1 MTIRVLLGAVC
12 ATLLVAAST
21 ANADAPLPLD
31 VTGAPLVQRDL
42 ALAVRYWAVE
52 EPALTSPC
60 TAEQVVVAPM
70 APATGNDGV
79 TLPAATVWAE
89 TDLSSCVIDISR
101 SMWRAMRAHDRAD
114 RRAACAMFA
123 HEYGHTLGL
132 ADTASV
138 PMLNMNS
145 SRQDDPL
152 CAQAVNG
159 WRRTSRRDRVWLGLN
174 RLANVPPTW
183 VQLGE

>member
-1 MTIRVLLGAVC
+1 MTIRVLLGALC
-12 ATLLVAAST
+12 ATLLLAAST
-21 ANADAPLPLD
+21 ANADPLPVD
-31 VTGAPLVQRDL
+31 VTGVPLVQRDL
-42 ALAVRYWAVE
+42 ALAVRYWAVVD
-52 EPALTSPC
+52 PGLTAPCSP
-60 TAEQVVVAPM
+60 EQVVVAPM

-101 SMWRAMRAHDRAD
+101 SMWGAMLAGDRPD

-138 PMLNMNS
+138 PMLNMDS

-152 CAQAVNG
+152 CARAFGG
-159 WRRTSRRDRVWLGLN
+159 WRRTPVHDRIWLAIN
-174 RLANVPPTW
+174 NLAKLPLSW
-183 VQLGE
+183 VQLAD

>member
-1 MTIRVLLGAVC
+1 MTIRVVLGAIC
-12 ATLLVAAST
+12 ATLLFAVST
-21 ANADAPLPLD
+21 ANADPLPVD
-31 VTGAPLVQRDL
+31 VTAAPLVQRDL
-42 ALAVRYWAVE
+42 ALAERYWAIE
-52 EPALTSPC
+52 EPGLAAPC
-60 TAEQVVVAPM
+60 APEQVVVAPM

-101 SMWRAMRAHDRAD
+101 SMWRAMHARARAD

-138 PMLNMNS
+138 PILNMDS
-145 SRQDDPL
+145 TRQDDPL
-152 CAQAVNG
+152 CARAVGG
-159 WRRTSRRDRVWLGLN
+159 WRRTSAPDRIWLALN
-174 RLANVPPTW
+174 NLATLPMSW
-183 VQLGE
+183 VQLGD

>member
-1 MTIRVLLGAVC
+1 MKIRVLLGALC

-21 ANADAPLPLD
+21 ASADQLPLD
-31 VTGAPLVQRDL
+31 VTAAPLVQRDL
-42 ALAVRYWAVE
+42 ALAVRYWAIE
-52 EPALTSPC
+52 EPTLTAPC
-60 TAEQVVVAPM
+60 APEQVVVAPM

-101 SMWRAMRAHDRAD
+101 SMWRAMQAGDRAD
-114 RRAACAMFA
+114 QRAACAMFA

-138 PMLNMNS
+138 PILNMDSN
-145 SRQDDPL
+145 RQDDPL
-152 CAQAVNG
+152 CARAVGG
-159 WRRTSRRDRVWLGLN
+159 WRRTSVRDRVWLAIN
-174 RLANVPPTW
+174 HLAKLPLSW
-183 VQLGE
+183 AQLGE

>member
-1 MTIRVLLGAVC
+1 
-12 ATLLVAAST
+12 
-21 ANADAPLPLD
+21 
-31 VTGAPLVQRDL
+31 
-42 ALAVRYWAVE
+42 
-52 EPALTSPC
+52 
-60 TAEQVVVAPM
+60 
-70 APATGNDGV
+70 
-79 TLPAATVWAE
+79 
-89 TDLSSCVIDISR
+89 
-101 SMWRAMRAHDRAD
+101 MWRAMHAHDRAD

-138 PMLNMNS
+138 PMLNMDS

-174 RLANVPPTW
+174 RLADVPPTW

>member
-1 MTIRVLLGAVC
+1 MTIRVLLGALC
-12 ATLLVAAST
+12 ATLLLAAST
-21 ANADAPLPLD
+21 ANADPLPVD
-31 VTGAPLVQRDL
+31 VTGVPLVQRDL

-52 EPALTSPC
+52 APGLTAPC
-60 TAEQVVVAPM
+60 APEQVVVAPM

-101 SMWRAMRAHDRAD
+101 SMWGAMLAGDRAD
-114 RRAACAMFA
+114 RRATCAMFA

-138 PMLNMNS
+138 AMLNMDSN
-145 SRQDDPL
+145 RQDDPL
-152 CAQAVNG
+152 CARAFGG
-159 WRRTSRRDRVWLGLN
+159 WRRTPVRDRIWLAIN
-174 RLANVPPTW
+174 NLAKLPLSW
-183 VQLGE
+183 VQLED

>member
-1 MTIRVLLGAVC
+1 MTIRVLLGALC
-12 ATLLVAAST
+12 AMLLLASST
-21 ANADAPLPLD
+21 AHADPLPVD
-31 VTGAPLVQRDL
+31 VTGVPLVQRDL

-52 EPALTSPC
+52 DPGLTAPC
-60 TAEQVVVAPM
+60 APEQVVLAPM

-79 TLPAATVWAE
+79 TLAAATVWAE

-101 SMWRAMRAHDRAD
+101 SMWRAMQAGDRAD

-138 PMLNMNS
+138 PMLNMDSN
-145 SRQDDPL
+145 RQDDPL

-159 WRRTSRRDRVWLGLN
+159 FRRTSKRDRTWLGIN
-174 RLANVPPTW
+174 HLADVPPSW